1 MKFSL
6 KATHAIK
13 GNSKEVSQPGERL
26 PEVRKDGDKSLGH
39 AERRKPERQTK
50 NASIYMPSPG
60 MNAQKSNLIS
70 DPVVGKAFKYFAQY
84 LGVMQGSQEGKR
96 AKSWGLRTHFGTNIS
111 MKIVVKFVK
120 TLVT

>member
-1 MKFSL
+1 MLSDENRN
-6 KATHAIK
+6 
-13 GNSKEVSQPGERL
+13 G
-26 PEVRKDGDKSLGH
+26 
-39 AERRKPERQTK
+39 RQKTQVY
-50 NASIYMPSPG
+50 IYMPSPG